1 MFCVSESTILH
12 RRNLLT
18 AGAATV
24 AAGFASPVS
33 AFESG
38 QPGTEPNKTAA
49 EPPKAG
55 SKLPG
60 YVAWKDPEA
69 FTVHSN
75 QTLETKRG
83 LADGVI
89 TPLDRLFI
97 RNNVNPPTDAI
108 VADRDGWRVE
118 IAGVAKP
125 ATLTVADLKRIGLT
139 SVATV
144 LQCSGNGRRY
154 MQDMLQPGQKI
165 SGTPWTVGA
174 AGCVIWTGVPLKA
187 VVESLGGPAS
197 GVKFVTGT
205 GGEDLPAGL
214 KPKDIVVE
222 RSVPLSTLDTVI
234 LAWEVNGAPI
244 PLAHGGPLRMIVPGY
259 SGVNNIKYVK
269 TVALT
274 EAETDAKIQATSYRM
289 HGVGEKASPSQ
300 PSIWEQPVR
309 SWINAPLAGVPAGRT
324 LVSGV
329 AFGGL
334 HKVAQVEVSVDG
346 GKTWTPAPFV
356 GPDLGPYAWRVFA
369 LPVDLGAGTHVL
381 ASRATDAAGNVQ
393 PDSTPP
399 NGGGYSYNGWR
410 GPAVTVEVA

>member
-1 MFCVSESTILH
+1 MSEPTILH
-12 RRNLLT
+12 RRHILT
-18 AGAATV
+18 AGASAV
-24 AAGFASPVS
+24 AAGIAAPAS
-33 AFESG
+33 AFETG
-38 QPGTEPNKTAA
+38 QPGTEP
-49 EPPKAG
+49 PKAA
-55 SKLPG
+55 SKLPA
-60 YVAWKDPEA
+60 YVAWKDGDA

-83 LADGVI
+83 LTDGVI
-89 TPLDRLFI
+89 TPIDRLFI
-97 RNNVNPPTDAI
+97 RNNVNPPTEAI
-108 VADRDGWRVE
+108 VADREAWRVE
-118 IAGVAKP
+118 IAGVARP
-125 ATLTVADLKRIGLT
+125 ATLTLADLKRLGLA

-187 VVESLGGPAS
+187 VVESLGGAAS
-197 GVKFVTGT
+197 GVRFITGT
-205 GGEDLPAGL
+205 GGEDLPPAL

-309 SWINAPLAGVPAGRT
+309 SWINAPLTGIPAGRT
-324 LVSGV
+324 IVTGV

-334 HKVAQVEVSVDG
+334 HAVAQVEVSADDG
-346 GKTWTPAPFV
+346 RTWTRAPFV

-369 LPVDLGAGTHVL
+369 LPIDLPTGTHVL
-381 ASRATDAAGNVQ
+381 ASRATDAGGNVQ

-410 GPAVTVEVA
+410 GPAITLEVA